1 MKNLLFVSIAFPP
14 KSDPECLQVA
24 KCVKYLT
31 KTGKFNIEVITSSIP
46 TRNMPYDPDLET
58 YTKGITS
65 IQYIDLDE
73 HRIKDFV
80 ITKVAPSKLES
91 PDRKFRFHQKWD
103 QVVSKLTQIPEVIY
117 SRSNPLSS
125 AVLAM
130 KLKKHYKKPWIM
142 HLSDPWADNPLHKT
156 SPKGQKINQALEK
169 ECFSAADMITVTSE
183 KTIDHYQKKYPEYK
197 NKLALHPNTF
207 DPDDF
212 VPNEDINWGEKL
224 RIVYTGGLVGTRVP
238 TPLFQALEYIESTED
253 ASILNK
259 IEIIFAGHL
268 DRTTQQIFDNCK
280 HSCVKHLGNLNF
292 SSSIELQRDSHVLL
306 VIDSRLQNKNE
317 AMFFPSKILDYMTA
331 QRAIIAITD
340 KSSTTAQIIDG
351 NNLGNCFTHDD
362 HQLLGRQIVQ
372 FCEDHIKK
380 EKATFFKQNL
390 VDDLSAEKNALILAD
405 RLNSL

>member
-24 KCVKYLT
+24 KCAKYLS
-31 KTGKFNIEVITSSIP
+31 KTGEFNIEVITSSIP

-58 YTKGITS
+58 YTQGISS
-65 IQYIDLDE
+65 IQHIELDE

-80 ITKVAPSKLES
+80 VAKVAPSKLES
-91 PDRKFRFHQKWD
+91 PDRKFRFHQKWKL
-103 QVVSKLTQIPEVIY
+103 VTSKLTQIPDVIY

-130 KLKKHYKKPWIM
+130 KLKKHYNKPWVM

-156 SPKGQKINQALEK
+156 SPKGQKINQTLEK
-169 ECFSAADMITVTSE
+169 ECFSAADMITLTSE
-183 KTIDHYQKKYPEYK
+183 KTVDHYKKKYPEYK

-212 VPNEDINWGEKL
+212 IPNEDIKWGEKL
-224 RIVYTGGLVGTRVP
+224 RIVYTGGLVGTRIP
-238 TPLFQALEYIESTED
+238 TPLFKALEFIESTN
-253 ASILNK
+253 ASILDK

-268 DRTTQQIFDNCK
+268 DRSTQQLFDSCK
-280 HSCVKHLGNLNF
+280 FSCVRHLGNLNF
-292 SSSIELQRDSHVLL
+292 SSAIELQRNSHVLL

-340 KSSTTAQIIDG
+340 KSSTTAHIIKG
-351 NNLGNCFTHDD
+351 NNLGNCFTHDE
-362 HQLLGRQIVQ
+362 HTLLGQQMIRLY
-372 FCEDHIKK
+372 EEHLKK
-380 EKATFFKQNL
+380 EKSTFFKRNL

-405 RLNSL
+405 RLKSL